1 MFGNQKW
8 ECVCRP
14 EWPNT
19 EHDFNCVNLQKTTN
33 RHASLYYY
41 KFHTGDC
48 NMSKHS
54 SHGIIF
60 NLTSRQA
67 GTVLL
72 EYKTPA
78 NTETH
83 KKLYFYM
90 THHT

>member
-1 MFGNQKW
+1 
-8 ECVCRP
+8 
-14 EWPNT
+14 
-19 EHDFNCVNLQKTTN
+19 
-33 RHASLYYY
+33 
-41 KFHTGDC
+41 
-48 NMSKHS
+48 MSKHS

-67 GTVLL
+67 GTLLL